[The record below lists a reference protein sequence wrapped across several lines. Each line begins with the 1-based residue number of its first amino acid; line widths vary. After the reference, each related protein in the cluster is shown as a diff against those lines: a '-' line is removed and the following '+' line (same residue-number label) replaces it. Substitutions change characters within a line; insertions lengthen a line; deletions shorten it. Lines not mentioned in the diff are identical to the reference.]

1 MEDKRIESIIERV
14 KPEAKEIKERSWGDE
29 KIRKG
34 IIKPILVDKGWIRNS
49 NKATKIRKKYRLFL
63 RNKKNMSLK

>member
-1 MEDKRIESIIERV
+1 MRIERKNWSEWMEDKRIESIIERV

-34 IIKPILVDKGWIRNS
+34 IIKSIDKWI
-49 NKATKIRKKYRLFL
+49 KDELEIVIQ
-63 RNKKNMSLK
+63 